1 MINEETTLFIEAI
14 SDFLETRI
22 KELTA
27 ICKTNIEETINAK
40 IQGFYKKS
48 SAVSYDD
55 VLFDLDGTQILVD
68 CVKFLE
74 KQIEL
79 YCNVWSKE
87 KLLDNNRIIA
97 KLSSV
102 TDKRCFALGRIGL
115 APTCYKRMICVYKHF
130 MIELRQNECR
140 DYYRY
145 QQPEFYY
152 ETIEHILSNDIL
164 FAFKHFQTGYNGG
177 ICTTTLM
184 NSPEWKPIAY
194 DHHNQPNPN
203 NWDTYRGLKQIM
215 DIYNKHPEYF
225 QQQCNEFELFCKKE
239 YEEINNTKEQLK
251 ATISLYEDKLSKYTD
266 FEESKQLLEDDLTF
280 CRLEKSRL
288 DNETLQLKIMKTT
301 LDNEYHELELDKM
314 ELLKEKLRLKEETK
328 SILEEEKQE
337 LETIKETL
345 HDEYHELEIEKIKI
359 QKEQIKSEEETV
371 KLRIEQRKIA
381 KTQASL
387 ATIQLSIDDAS
398 KALEKEI
405 NDLTYAKFIF
415 EKEKEEYQKSV
426 VIADLV

>member
-1 MINEETTLFIEAI
+1 MSHSLHLSAMINEETTLFKEAI
-14 SDFLETRI
+14 GDFLETKI

-27 ICKTNIEETINAK
+27 ICKTNIEETIDAK

-68 CVKFLE
+68 CVNIFE
-74 KQIEL
+74 KGQNQYGHAWSNEQI
-79 YCNVWSKE
+79 
-87 KLLDNNRIIA
+87 LDNKRIIA

-102 TDKRCFALGRIGL
+102 TDKRCFALGRIT
-115 APTCYKRMICVYKHF
+115 PTGRKRMICVYKHF
-130 MIELRQNECR
+130 MIDLRQNETPE
-140 DYYRY
+140 YYRY
-145 QQPEFYY
+145 QQPEFLY

-164 FAFKHFQTGYNGG
+164 FAFKHFQTGINGG
-177 ICTTTLM
+177 ICTTTTSM
-184 NSPEWKPIAY
+184 KSPEWKLGGNT
-194 DHHNQPNPN
+194 NQ
-203 NWDTYRGLKQIM
+203 GLQEIM

-266 FEESKQLLEDDLTF
+266 FEEYKQLLEDELTF

-314 ELLKEKLRLKEETK
+314 ELQKEKLRLKEETK

-337 LETIKETL
+337 LETIKQTL
-345 HDEYHELEIEKIKI
+345 HDEYHDLEIEKIEL
-359 QKEQIKSEEETV
+359 QKERLQLKEETV

-398 KALEKEI
+398 KALDKEI

-426 VIADLV
+426 ANDN